1 MSFLFRPG
9 QKLIRN
15 NTPHV
20 STWADRRDSPPPGC
34 NSDSDN
40 DVRDDF
46 CYTDSP
52 HWNSAANM
60 PQDMV
65 DAILDEDTEIP
76 RFDLPPELQ
85 GLSFQITSIRL
96 QKLAIPL
103 IASFNNICPHPGS
116 QFHLLSLANR
126 SDFLSMIISAPIL
139 PPMEYFAQFNVL
151 DFNSMYSLLIDSFSA
166 ELTSFNTILDA
177 SCPGIFPSLW
187 YKPFNK

>member
-9 QKLIRN
+9 QQLIRIR
-15 NTPHV
+15 TPPV
-20 STWADRRDSPPPGC
+20 SRRDSPPPGC

-40 DVRDDF
+40 GVYDDF

-76 RFDLPPELQ
+76 RFDLPPEIQ

-96 QKLAIPL
+96 RNLAIPL
-103 IASFNNICPHPGS
+103 IASLNNICPHPGP
-116 QFHLLSLANR
+116 QFHLLSLSDR
-126 SDFLSMIISAPIL
+126 SDFLSMIISAPLL
-139 PPMEYFAQFNVL
+139 PVR
-151 DFNSMYSLLIDSFSA
+151 SIRV
-166 ELTSFNTILDA
+166 TSH
-177 SCPGIFPSLW
+177 S
-187 YKPFNK
+187 